1 MSDLT
6 QVKPDT
12 TPAPVQRDEAAL
24 LPPVDVVEDTTGITL
39 YADLPGVSRDR
50 LHLRV

>member
-24 LPPVDVVEDTTGITL
+24 LPPVDVIED
-39 YADLPGVSRDR
+39 DR
-50 LHLRV
+50 ALSEWAGTSIEVASKK